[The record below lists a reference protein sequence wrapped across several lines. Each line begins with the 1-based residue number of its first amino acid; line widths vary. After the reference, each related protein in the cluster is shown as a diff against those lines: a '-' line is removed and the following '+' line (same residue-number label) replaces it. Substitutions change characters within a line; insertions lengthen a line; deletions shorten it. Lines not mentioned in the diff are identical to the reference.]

1 MCWSH
6 AFERAIDHKKAA
18 VLWLR
23 VESIPYN
30 HYGHMSLVTK
40 KYWSLLLKD
49 VSNMFSISA

>member
-6 AFERAIDHKKAA
+6 AFERAIDPKKAA
-18 VLWLR
+18 VLQLR

-30 HYGHMSLVTK
+30 HSGHMTLVAKEYLT
-40 KYWSLLLKD
+40 LLLKD